1 MANYSDV
8 HYNILA
14 DYLGETIVDVVLV
27 IDFNNRTHYDDS
39 DAETDIMD
47 YQDHLDD
54 QGHQDHQEDQDNQG
68 DADWEYLM
76 NNINELGGLLNPDHD
91 YSGSDFE
98 PDPSDLADDD
108 DVSSISDVTDPE
120 VIFGDAHNN
129 DEVDTKT
136 SPQELSPEVVQEE
149 DESNEPDLSGDSDE
163 VMWTYVDSEID
174 TLPEDS
180 ATYQLLEAIARAH
193 AGR

>member
-8 HYNILA
+8 HYSILA
-14 DYLGETIVDVVLV
+14 DYLGETITDVVLV

-47 YQDHLDD
+47 YPDHQDYQDNQDD
-54 QGHQDHQEDQDNQG
+54 QLEAGQTDQG

-98 PDPSDLADDD
+98 SDPSDLADD
-108 DVSSISDVTDPE
+108 DVSSISDVTEPE
-120 VIFGDAHNN
+120 AIVGDAPN
-129 DEVDTKT
+129 DEADIKT
-136 SPQELSPEVVQEE
+136 SPQEVSPEPGQEE
-149 DESNEPDLSGDSDE
+149 DESDEPDLSGDSDE
-163 VMWTYVDSEID
+163 IIWTDVDSEMD

-180 ATYQLLEAIARAH
+180 ATYQLLETIARA
-193 AGR
+193 RR

>member
-47 YQDHLDD
+47 YQDD

-68 DADWEYLM
+68 DADWGYYK
-76 NNINELGGLLNPDHD
+76 NNINELGGLLDPDHD

-108 DVSSISDVTDPE
+108 EVSSISDVTESDALT
-120 VIFGDAHNN
+120 GDAPN
-129 DEVDTKT
+129 DEVGIKV
-136 SPQELSPEVVQEE
+136 SAQESSPEPGQEE
-149 DESNEPDLSGDSDE
+149 DEMDEPDLSGDSDE
-163 VMWTYVDSEID
+163 IMWTYVDSETN